1 MSKKNKIE
9 QGLNGLLATPTPQE
23 QEPETK
29 QQAPGKTQ
37 AVCWNLSPDD
47 IENVRRIA
55 KYEGKRANAVV
66 TDALRMYFKQWKPVQ
81 QEKPTLIL

>member
-9 QGLNGLLATPTPQE
+9 QGLNSLLATATPQE
-23 QEPETK
+23 PEQEQETK
-29 QQAPGKTQ
+29 QQAPAKYK

-55 KYEGKRANAVV
+55 KFEGKRANAVV
-66 TDALRMYFKQWKPVQ
+66 TDALRFYFAQWQTYFKPA
-81 QEKPTLIL
+81 TG